1 MRRLFF
7 SLFIFFLL
15 TSSSLAL
22 DYGDIKKC
30 YSDSYLYE
38 AKGDYKRA
46 IEALMPVYK
55 AYPNGYTVNLRL
67 GWLYYLLG
75 KYSNSEYH
83 YTKAIKVAP
92 YSVEAKLGL
101 TLPLI
106 AQDRWSKVE
115 ETCYQIL
122 NTDYYNYYGNL
133 RLSYALR
140 NEGKFSLAE
149 AIDRKML
156 TLYPTNVDF
165 LLELALSL
173 YGEGK
178 YSSSKEVLKNIL
190 ILSPNNKVAQEYLNK
205 IEELEK
211 SASSA
216 SN

>member
-1 MRRLFF
+1 MRTL
-7 SLFIFFLL
+7 FLL
-15 TSSSLAL
+15 LVFLLFTSSSFAI
-22 DYGDIKKC
+22 DYKEIKKC
-30 YSDSYLYE
+30 YSSSYLYE
-38 AKGDYKRA
+38 AKGDYKKA

-55 AYPNGYTVNLRL
+55 AYPDGYAVNLRL

-83 YTKAIKVAP
+83 YTKAVKVAP
-92 YSVEAKLGL
+92 SSVEAKLGL
-101 TLPLI
+101 TLPLM

-115 ETCYQIL
+115 ETSYQIL
-122 NTDYYNYYGNL
+122 KIDYYNYYGNL

-149 AIDRKML
+149 AVDRKML
-156 TLYPTNVDF
+156 LLYPTSVDF

-178 YSSSKEVLKNIL
+178 YSSSKEILRNLL
-190 ILSPNNKVAQEYLNK
+190 ILSPNNKVAQEYLKK
-205 IEELEK
+205 IEKLEK
-211 SASSA
+211 SSSSA